1 VFATPTSDVVSDVW
15 AKAQA
20 LLQAVV
26 ASLCLIVVFCVAAQA
41 ADDAAENHSFFS
53 YLPAPPSISLPNL
66 DIVPFWTSD
75 LKIARKAYRN
85 GEYDRALTYFQKA
98 SDDGNATADW
108 YLGHMYRLGQGVP
121 VDNGVAYSYYSRA
134 AETYDSEE
142 TDSKKLRIAV
152 DCQLRI
158 ADYMR
163 TGIASA
169 GITANPDLA
178 ARTYL
183 RLASNY
189 GHPAAMFAL
198 GVMNING
205 EGVQK
210 NPVQGL
216 KWLMAAARKRHPLAQ
231 AYLGDLYEKGDI
243 LRPDETRALMW
254 YILAAESATSVQD
267 AAIRAALQQKFAS
280 ASEEIK
286 LEADAR
292 AKVFS
297 DQFPVAA
304 GTQE

>member
-1 VFATPTSDVVSDVW
+1 ML
-15 AKAQA
+15 QA
-20 LLQAVV
+20 LA
-26 ASLCLIVVFCVAAQA
+26 ASLCLSVVFCLSAR
-41 ADDAAENHSFFS
+41 ADSDAGADHSFFS

-75 LKIARKAYRN
+75 LKIARKAYRA
-85 GEYDRALTYFQKA
+85 GEYDRALKYFQKA

-108 YLGHMYRLGQGVP
+108 YLGHMYRLGLGVSL
-121 VDNGVAYSYYSRA
+121 DNGMAYSYYSRA

-163 TGIASA
+163 KGIASA
-169 GITANPDLA
+169 GVAANPELA

-198 GVMNING
+198 GVMNIQG

-210 NPVQGL
+210 NATQGL
-216 KWLMAAARKRHPLAQ
+216 KWLMAAARKRNPAAQ
-231 AYLGDLYEKGDI
+231 AYLGDLYDKGDI

-254 YILAAESATSVQD
+254 YILAAESATSDED
-267 AAIRAALQQKFAS
+267 ASIRLAMQHKFAA
-280 ASEEIK
+280 ASEDIK

-297 DQFPVAA
+297 DQFPVGAT
-304 GTQE
+304 GQE

>member
-1 VFATPTSDVVSDVW
+1 ML
-15 AKAQA
+15 QA
-20 LLQAVV
+20 LL
-26 ASLCLIVVFCVAAQA
+26 ASLCLIVVFCASTRA
-41 ADDAAENHSFFS
+41 ADEAQQDHSFFS

-75 LKIARKAYRN
+75 LKIARKAYRDGN
-85 GEYDRALTYFQKA
+85 YERALKYFQKA

-121 VDNGVAYSYYSRA
+121 VDNGMAYSYYSRA

-169 GITANPDLA
+169 GVAANPDLA

-189 GHPAAMFAL
+189 GHPAAMYAL
-198 GVMNING
+198 AVMNIQG

-210 NPVQGL
+210 NPAQGL
-216 KWLMAAARKRHPLAQ
+216 KWLMAAARKRYPVAQ

-254 YILAAESATSVQD
+254 YILADESAVSPQD
-267 AAIRAALQQKFAS
+267 QAIHALTQQKFAA
-280 ASEEIK
+280 ASEETR

-292 AKVFS
+292 AKVFA
-297 DQFPVAA
+297 DQFPVAQ
-304 GTQE
+304 GQE